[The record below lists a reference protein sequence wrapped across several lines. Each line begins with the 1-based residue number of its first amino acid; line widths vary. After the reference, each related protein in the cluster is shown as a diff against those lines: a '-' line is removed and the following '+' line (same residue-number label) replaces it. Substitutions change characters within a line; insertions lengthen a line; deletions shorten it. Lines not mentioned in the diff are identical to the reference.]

1 MTETLLLKRGP
12 VVEAHLGHVWPPA
25 VDDEVAEA
33 LAEVGLVVE
42 AAAVGEHLGERRGLL
57 AAVDAADLLGLVLGQ
72 EEVDLRLGLVGG
84 LDQVARHALRPPLP
98 CGHYEISGV
107 FLYARALF
115 IHAANF

>member
-1 MTETLLLKRGP
+1 MTVTFLSKRGP

-25 VDDEVAEA
+25 VDDKVAEA

-107 FLYARALF
+107 FL
-115 IHAANF
+115 